1 MSQRSI
7 PFVMIIAFSCSFLS
21 LSAQQTGRVVGYINN
36 SATTLYLEGVR
47 VRADSGQSTLTDQLG
62 RYELTLPAGPATLT
76 ASYIELESTSVS
88 VHVPVD
94 AIVRQDIG
102 LRSNIYEMQT
112 VVVSGPREG
121 EALALT
127 RQKNAINVKNVVSTD
142 AFGNIADGNV
152 GEFLQRLPGVS
163 GTYVGQDV
171 RQITIRGIAADLNS
185 VQVDGVEAGQ
195 TGEGRATGLDT
206 FNLGLIESIELTKA
220 PTPDMPANSI
230 GGNVNMITKSAFDRA
245 DKRYFDYTLGGAYR
259 TAYPLN
265 GEFWWQEP
273 IKNIGPSASFTYG
286 DRWGEEERLGV
297 LFTTAFHS
305 SPGGERNAVTTYANG
320 DSVRIRS
327 VQSPRQVG
335 APRTRLT
342 FGNKLDYKLTDE
354 HILSLNLSHAWFH
367 ESNDAR
373 AMTWAAA
380 LNSDA
385 ALAPGFTELHQE
397 NLPHQNNAVTMANT
411 TNDITGRTIIIAP
424 SGRFRNEDW
433 EIDYGVS
440 YNDTISYIEGWPE
453 DRHFSGRAKGLVTA
467 RMRRVPGQNI
477 AFNVDRDSPGG
488 VPYVTQTAGP
498 DAYDLANYTDLL
510 QVAYQDRVSQ
520 GTTTNAR
527 VNVRRKLDFAAP
539 TWIKAG
545 ATFLSS
551 ERLSKWPHQ
560 RLFTYLGPDGVANS
574 GDENWAGFEDQSGKY
589 ADALFPGVRSPTWP
603 DPIALSA
610 DPLNNPTHWAEDVDY
625 PKETADRRHVEG
637 RENITSAYVMSNV
650 DLGHWSVLTGVRM
663 ERTDVKGEGP
673 LNSVEFPAY
682 SGRQTQGGSY
692 QDVFPNFQLKYD
704 LDNGFVVRGSYT
716 TSIGRPSLGS
726 VFPLTNVND
735 NNMFITQS
743 NPDLKPQFSKNFDLN
758 LEYYFE
764 PGGLLSASVF
774 LKEIEDFIFTDTS
787 GVVGDGP
794 DNGFDGEYV
803 GYELRRP
810 SNGGHARYRG
820 FELSYQQRFKFL
832 PGWWKGFGVN
842 LNYTRLETEGNYGG
856 PTDVMELAGF
866 VPESANAALTYN
878 YGRFNLRFD
887 TVYRGLYLI
896 GASTAAGQN
905 QYSRS
910 RMIINFKSSVKITDH
925 LAVTL
930 DIENLNNSMVH
941 RTYYG
946 TPDRPGLMR
955 EGSPKIVAGIRG
967 RF

>member
-1 MSQRSI
+1 MSKLRI
-7 PFVMIIAFSCSFLS
+7 PLVFFLTFLFSFAIAN
-21 LSAQQTGRVVGYINN
+21 AQETGRVVGYINN
-36 SATTLYLEGVR
+36 SATTLYLAGVR
-47 VRADSGQSTLTDQLG
+47 VMADSGQITYTDNLG
-62 RYELTLPAGPATLT
+62 RYEMKLPSGSVTIT
-76 ASYIELESTSVS
+76 ASYSGLETSVES
-88 VHVPVD
+88 VHVV
-94 AIVRQDIG
+94 AGSTTTHNVG
-102 LRSNIYEMQT
+102 LRSAIYSMDEF
-112 VVVSGPREG
+112 VVSGPREG

-127 RQKNAINVKNVVSTD
+127 RQKQAINVKNVVSTD

-163 GTYVGQDV
+163 GVYVGQDV
-171 RQITIRGIAADLNS
+171 RQITIRGIASDLNS

-195 TGEGRATGLDT
+195 TGSGRATGLDT

-245 DKRYFDYTLGGAYR
+245 DKQYFDYRIGGAYR

-286 DRWGEEERLGV
+286 DRWGEEEKLGV
-297 LFTTAFHS
+297 VFTAAFHS

-320 DSVRIRS
+320 DSVRIRN

-335 APRTRLT
+335 APRSRLT

-373 AMTWAAA
+373 AMTW
-380 LNSDA
+380 LNAVNNDSS
-385 ALAPGFTELHQE
+385 LEPGFTSEHQE
-397 NLPHQNNAVTMANT
+397 VKPHRNNYVQMSNT
-411 TNDITGRTIIIAP
+411 TNDITGRTVIIAP

-453 DRHFSGRAKGLVTA
+453 DRHFSGRAKGLITA
-467 RMRRVPGQNI
+467 RMRRVPGQDI
-477 AFNVDRDSPGG
+477 AFNIDRDTPGG

-498 DAYDLANYTDLL
+498 DAYDLGNYSDLL
-510 QVAYQDRVSQ
+510 RVAYQDRVSR

-545 ATFLSS
+545 LTFLSS

-560 RLFTYLGPDGVANS
+560 RLFDYVGPDGIAKS
-574 GDENWAGFEDQSGKY
+574 GDESWAGFEDQSGKY
-589 ADALFPGVRSPTWP
+589 DDALFPGVRSPTWA
-603 DPIALSA
+603 DPVALSA
-610 DPLNNPTHWAEDVDY
+610 DPINNPTHWAENVNY

-637 RENITSAYVMSNV
+637 RENISSAYVMSNV
-650 DLGHWSVLTGVRM
+650 DLGDWSVLTGVRV

-673 LNSVEFPAY
+673 LNSAEFPKW
-682 SGRQTQGGSY
+682 SGRQTQGSDY
-692 QDVFPNFQLKYD
+692 QNVFPNFQVKYD
-704 LDNGFVVRGSYT
+704 LDNGFVARASYT
-716 TSIGRPSLGS
+716 TSIGRPRLTS

-735 NNMFITQS
+735 NNMFVTQS
-743 NPDLKPQFSKNFDLN
+743 NPDLRPQFSKNFDLN

-764 PGGLLSASVF
+764 PGGLLSVGVF

-787 GVVGDGP
+787 GVVEDGP
-794 DNGFDGEYV
+794 DNGFDGEYA

-810 SNGGHARYRG
+810 SNGGYARYRG
-820 FELSYQQRFKFL
+820 IELSYQQRFNFL

-856 PTDVMELAGF
+856 PTEVMELAGF

-910 RMIINFKSSVKITDH
+910 RMIMNFKSSVKITDH
-925 LAVTL
+925 LSLTL
-930 DIENLNNSMVH
+930 DIENLNNSMIH
-941 RTYYG
+941 RTYRG
-946 TPDRPGLMR
+946 TPDRPALLR
-955 EGSPKIVAGIRG
+955 EGSPKIIAGIRG